1 MVNIGQNIKT
11 IEYRKSPLGL
21 IQISN
26 DPTATRVFATCNLK
40 TYVISCA
47 IWYRLYN
54 FKKREKH
61 PWRSVTFSNVAGVKL
76 TFLHQCFSRFLNCT
90 NGTKQRNASHIN
102 IWKNINP
109 QIYRKN
115 ENNHTYLTSKEI
127 KTCLFSLF
135 FRRRLLMKKYKKTKK
150 LTTRSFTLAC
160 CKISSNISNFLN
172 FGFNANING
181 DSF

>member
-61 PWRSVTFSNVAGVKL
+61 P
-76 TFLHQCFSRFLNCT
+76 RFLNCT